1 LAREPQGAKVHP
13 GWEGCLWPA
22 LWEPQLSREART
34 LQLPPR
40 QQQPSIWACLHNSH
54 LGRVSFHLPQTYPH
68 KVPLACWEL
77 QVYFRHPRVDH
88 LECLPLQLPQGQERT
103 LLDSQGCLGLRELQG
118 LEPHHLGCHQACHRP
133 SVSLPQGLLDP
144 HPGWAAHPLYWELGL
159 LASTALPHNSRELE
173 LLLPTPLAPLQP

>member
-1 LAREPQGAKVHP
+1 MRVLF
-13 GWEGCLWPA
+13 
-22 LWEPQLSREART
+22 
-34 LQLPPR
+34 
-40 QQQPSIWACLHNSH
+40 WAIFGVYKFVIVLI
-54 LGRVSFHLPQTYPH
+54 FQ
-68 KVPLACWEL
+68 VPLACWEL

-144 HPGWAAHPLYWELGL
+144 HPGWAAHPLYWEPGL

-173 LLLPTPLAPLQP
+173 LLLPTPLAPLQVWSPPTKFFLLFAITLANYC